1 MYGLSNVL
9 DVAGRVLPLSDIGP
23 REPFKR
29 RPRATQGASSGF
41 YRGGASSCPGDL
53 ELPPA
58 ASGASS
64 CPNDLELPPTDNV
77 ASRSDEPTASQGC
90 VLKIGKQPKL
100 WE

>member
-23 REPFKR
+23 STAFQAPTSSF
-29 RPRATQGASSGF
+29 PGASSGL
-41 YRGGASSCPGDL
+41 YRGEASSCPGDL